1 MAMTALIT
9 QDNITQVRVAA
20 ELAYRGNGNAQTH
33 ANEQEL
39 DDLNQQSQKIEALM
53 TRIEAFPDP
62 EARALMQ
69 ESVQTLL
76 NFYGDGLARILR
88 LVTEAEAPAQKVYDT
103 LLRDSFVGGLLLIHD
118 LYPVPLETRINEALQ
133 KVRPYMDT
141 HGGNVELV
149 SLENGVAKLRLQGSC
164 KGCPSSSATLD
175 LAIKQ
180 AIEEACPD
188 LLGLEVEGVVPPPEP
203 KKLFKIL
210 NQPQEAP
217 TPRPKSGWTI
227 VESMTQLGNGAM
239 KIVEVAGVPLLICK
253 VNAHLY
259 AYRNA
264 CAACDMP
271 FDVEALKDGL
281 LSCRLNHR
289 FDAQRAGICTDD
301 PDIHLNP
308 FPLLME
314 DGMVKVA
321 LG

>member
-1 MAMTALIT
+1 MTELIT
-9 QDNITQVRVAA
+9 QDNITQVRLNA
-20 ELAYRGNGNAQTH
+20 ELAYRANGNAQNH
-33 ANEQEL
+33 AAQHEL
-39 DDLNQQSQKIEALM
+39 DDLNQQSQKIEELM

-69 ESVQTLL
+69 ESVQALL
-76 NFYGDGLARILR
+76 TFYGEGLARILR
-88 LVTEAEAPAQKVYDT
+88 LVTEAEAPSQKIHAA
-103 LLRDSFVGGLLLIHD
+103 LIHDSFVGGLLLIHD

-164 KGCPSSSATLD
+164 NGCASSAATLE

-188 LLGLEVEGVVPPPEP
+188 LIGLEVEGVVAPPEP

-210 NQPQEAP
+210 NQPQQAP
-217 TPRPKSGWTI
+217 TPRARSGWTPI
-227 VESMTQLGNGAM
+227 ESVAQFGSGMI
-239 KIVEVAGVPLLICK
+239 KIVDTAGIALLLCK
-253 VNAHLY
+253 VNENLY

-271 FDVEALKDGL
+271 FDVDALKDGL
-281 LSCRLNHR
+281 LSCRLGHR
-289 FDAQRAGICTDD
+289 YDVQRAGICTDD

-308 FPLLME
+308 FPLIVE